1 MDALGADDPNDTP
14 AMAAVCD
21 AYRATR
27 TTDTTFGRSSR
38 PAKGEEDHN
47 SLAGQLEHGGGGG

>member
-27 TTDTTFGRSSR
+27 TTDTTFGAIKPSGAKHNSTGR
-38 PAKGEEDHN
+38 PAG
-47 SLAGQLEHGGGGG
+47 HGGVGG

>member
-27 TTDTTFGRSSR
+27 TTDTTFGPIKPSGEKGDSTTRW
-38 PAKGEEDHN
+38 PA
-47 SLAGQLEHGGGGG
+47 S